1 MAESIDQRMSYGK
14 VTLGHICMVI
24 ELDSPLPGGTVQ
36 AVQQASVHTNEG
48 GTEKL
53 LALTVPVPWP
63 RASMTLVPFTHGTCT
78 RHGRKGCCTSDLL
91 MPLREES
98 NAACMRSTWF
108 S

>member
-48 GTEKL
+48 GMEKL
-53 LALTVPVPWP
+53 LALTACPMAESIDDSCPVHPW
-63 RASMTLVPFTHGTCT
+63 
-78 RHGRKGCCTSDLL
+78 DLYEAWSQGVL
-91 MPLREES
+91 YQ
-98 NAACMRSTWF
+98 
-108 S
+108 